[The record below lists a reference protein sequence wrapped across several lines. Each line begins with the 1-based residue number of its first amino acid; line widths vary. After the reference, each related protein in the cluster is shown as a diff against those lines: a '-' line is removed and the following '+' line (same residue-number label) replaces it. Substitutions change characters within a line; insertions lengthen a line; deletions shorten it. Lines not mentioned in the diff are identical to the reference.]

1 MIHSITSDKSSF
13 KTIKFQP
20 GFNVILA
27 DRTTES
33 TAKDTRNG
41 LGKSTLTE
49 IIHFCLGGLR
59 GSTLLKKQVEDW
71 TFTLE
76 LDLGR
81 KKFLVSRNTKEQSHV
96 TIKGDCSNWE
106 IQPETNDL
114 GKQTLSNEDWKKIL
128 GIFMFNLESEYKQKY
143 HPKFRSLFSY
153 FVRPA
158 KEGGYLTP
166 IQQFKQQLTWDIQV
180 HNAYLLNLGWE
191 FASEWQI
198 LKDKEKLL
206 NSLKKETDVGILSDL
221 IGKKGELAANKIR
234 LKDQIEKEEVDMQK
248 FKVHKQYS
256 DLEKKSNEL
265 TESIHKMV
273 NQDITDR
280 KLLEHYQSSLTEE
293 TDAEPEQVT
302 KIYEEAGF
310 VFSEKIVKKLDDVL
324 EFHKKIVM
332 NRKEFLNSEITNLK
346 YNIKIRKEEIQ
357 KQDSER
363 SDLLLTLKSHGA
375 LKEFLRLQVNHQKL
389 IAEFNDIQR
398 RLDSLKKFD
407 EGKSALAIER
417 EILYQNTTTDLNSR
431 EKQKEESIR
440 IFNSH
445 SEYLY
450 KVPGTLSIDVDK
462 TGYKFN
468 INIQRDGSYG
478 FQMMKIFC
486 YDLMLA
492 KLWTNKVE
500 SNPFL
505 IHDSIIF
512 ADVDERQTAL
522 ALQLAESSSREYG
535 FQYICTMNS
544 DVIPYD
550 DFDGQF
556 DFKKFVVS
564 TFTDATEDGGLLGI
578 RF

>member
-1 MIHSITSDKSSF
+1 MIHSITADKPSF
-13 KTIKFQP
+13 KSIKFQS

-27 DRTTES
+27 DRTKES

-41 LGKSTLTE
+41 LGKSTFTE
-49 IIHFCLGGLR
+49 IIHFCLGGTR

-76 LDLGR
+76 LDLGG
-81 KKFLVSRNTKEQSHV
+81 KKFFVSRNTKEQSHV
-96 TIKGDCSNWE
+96 IIEGDCSDWE
-106 IQPETNDL
+106 IQPETNDF

-128 GIFMFNLESEYKQKY
+128 GIFLFDLNLDYKQQY

-158 KEGGYLTP
+158 KEGGYLIPT
-166 IQQFKQQLTWDIQV
+166 QQFKQQLTWDIQV
-180 HNAYLLNLGWE
+180 HNAYLLSLGWE
-191 FASEWQI
+191 FASQWQI

-206 NSLKKETDVGILSDL
+206 NILKKETDTGILSDL
-221 IGKKGELAANKIR
+221 IGNTGELEAKKIR
-234 LKDQIEKEEVDMQK
+234 LKDQLENEEENIEK
-248 FKVHKQYS
+248 FKVHTQYS

-273 NQDITDR
+273 NQNITNK
-280 KLLEHYQSSLTEE
+280 KLLGHYQSSLKEE
-293 TDAEPEQVT
+293 IDAEPEQVS

-310 VFSEKIVKKLDDVL
+310 VFSEKITKRLSDVL
-324 EFHKKIVM
+324 EFHKKIVK
-332 NRKEFLNSEITNLK
+332 NRKEFLNSEIINLK
-346 YNIKIRKEEIQ
+346 HQIKIRDEKIE

-363 SDLLLTLKSHGA
+363 SSLLLTLKTHGA
-375 LKEFLRLQVNHQKL
+375 LKEFLILQAIHQKI
-389 IAEFNDIQR
+389 IAELNDIQIK
-398 RLDSLKKFD
+398 LDNLKKFD
-407 EGKSALAIER
+407 EGKSALAVER
-417 EILYQNTTTDLNSR
+417 EILYQNTIADLSSR
-431 EKQKEESIR
+431 ENQKEDAIR

-450 KVPGTLSIDVDK
+450 KTPGTLSIYVDK

-492 KLWTNKVE
+492 KLWSNKVT

-522 ALQLAESSSREYG
+522 ALQLAESSSKENG

-544 DVIPYD
+544 DAIPYD
-550 DFDGQF
+550 DFDKKF
-556 DFKKFVVS
+556 DFKKFIVM
-564 TFTDATEDGGLLGI
+564 TFTDATDDGGLLGI